1 MKLIAGNWKMFKGPE
16 ATRAFCEAFEAPDGV
31 EAVLCPPFV
40 SLPAAV
46 ERGHTIFAQNVHWA
60 DEGAFTGEVSAPMLL
75 ELGVSGAIVG
85 HSERRQY
92 FGETD
97 ETVARR
103 VAAALGHGLRVIA
116 CVGETL
122 EERESGQMDLVLRLQ
137 VEAIADAA
145 GAHEGLVIAYE
156 PVWAIGTGQMATPG
170 PGARGARVHQEPAR
184 RAGALRRLG
193 QARERRGAA
202 LPGRRGRRPRRRR
215 LPRRGIV
222 HGALPDRRQP
232 VVLVILDG
240 WGCAPPGPGNAVELA
255 ETPVFDRL
263 WAEYPHTTIKAS
275 GEAVGLP
282 PGQMGNSEVGHLT
295 IGSGRVLDQD
305 LQRVNRAIA
314 DGSFFENPAL
324 KAAFDRGGDV
334 HLLGL
339 VSHGG
344 VHSHIEHLQALL
356 RFAPE
361 RTWIHAF
368 TDGRDVSPHAAEHDL
383 AELPA
388 ERIATVSGRYYAMD
402 RDQRWERTQKAFDAI
417 VEGEGEHADDPVAA
431 VRASYERGITDEF
444 IEPTVLD
451 GRPRLGR
458 DDAAIF
464 FNFRPDRARQ
474 LTKLLLEAGIDVTTM
489 TRYSDELDTHVAFG
503 EQQVDETLAEVLAE
517 HGLRQ
522 LHAAETEKYAHVTY
536 FFNGGSEEEWPGET
550 RLLVPSPREVGTYDK
565 QPEMSAEEVAAR
577 FCEELE
583 RGGYSFAVVNFAN
596 PDMVGHTGVIPAVV
610 KAVETTDACLGRVV
624 ETVERLG
631 GVALITADHGNAEQM
646 LEADGKSP
654 HTAHTSNLVPL
665 VVTDPDARLRDD
677 GELSDLAPT
686 VLAYLGLRKPLQMA
700 GENLCN

>member
-1 MKLIAGNWKMFKGPE
+1 M
-16 ATRAFCEAFEAPDGV
+16 
-31 EAVLCPPFV
+31 
-40 SLPAAV
+40 
-46 ERGHTIFAQNVHWA
+46 
-60 DEGAFTGEVSAPMLL
+60 
-75 ELGVSGAIVG
+75 
-85 HSERRQY
+85 
-92 FGETD
+92 
-97 ETVARR
+97 
-103 VAAALGHGLRVIA
+103 
-116 CVGETL
+116 
-122 EERESGQMDLVLRLQ
+122 
-137 VEAIADAA
+137 
-145 GAHEGLVIAYE
+145 
-156 PVWAIGTGQMATPG
+156 
-170 PGARGARVHQEPAR
+170 
-184 RAGALRRLG
+184 
-193 QARERRGAA
+193 
-202 LPGRRGRRPRRRR
+202 
-215 LPRRGIV
+215 
-222 HGALPDRRQP
+222 PDRRQP

-282 PGQMGNSEVGHLT
+282 AGQMGNSEVGHLT
-295 IGSGRVLDQD
+295 IGSGRILDQD
-305 LQRVNRAIA
+305 LQRINRAIA

-339 VSHGG
+339 VSRGG

-383 AELPA
+383 AELSA

-402 RDQRWERTQKAFDAI
+402 RDQRWDRTERAFAAI
-417 VEGEGEHADDPVAA
+417 CKGEGEQADDPIEAI
-431 VRASYERGITDEF
+431 RRSYERGITDEF

-474 LTKLLLEAGIDVTTM
+474 LTKLLLEAGVDVTTM
-489 TRYSDELDTHVAFG
+489 TRYSDELDTPVAFG

-536 FFNGGSEEEWPGET
+536 FFNGGNEEEWPGET

-565 QPEMSAEEVAAR
+565 QPEMSAEELAAR
-577 FCEELE
+577 FCQELE

-610 KAVETTDACLGRVV
+610 KAVETTDACLVRVA

-654 HTAHTSNLVPL
+654 HTAHTSNVVPL

-686 VLAYLGLRKPLQMA
+686 VLAYLGLRKPLQMS